1 MIKPPPL
8 PPLPHS
14 KWGIA
19 SLLINLVAWVL
30 VLIPLLI
37 WMLIAPETPQVTSD
51 NIPPGILDWLLASLF
66 VKLFGGLF
74 VIGALAVLAF
84 GTLLALV
91 FGIVGLF
98 QQGRRKL
105 YAVLGTVLSIVG
117 IAFVL
122 APIFL

>member
-19 SLLINLVAWVL
+19 SLLINGVAWAL

-37 WMLIAPETPQVTSD
+37 WMLIAPETPHAA
-51 NIPPGILDWLLASLF
+51 PGEVPSGIIDWLLASLF

-74 VIGALAVLAF
+74 VIGALLVLAL
-84 GTLLALV
+84 GIPLALI

-98 QQGRRKL
+98 QQGRRKI
-105 YAVLGTVLSIVG
+105 YAVLGTVLSAGG
-117 IAFVL
+117 IALVL
-122 APIFL
+122 EAVFM